1 MMFLFLL
8 LLSCLG
14 RGSAF
19 IPDVSCLIINLQHTD
34 CTWDPGSNPELNL
47 TFQSRLGSGW
57 PFHDCPQYL
66 HQGGY
71 NVGCRLPYERADRF
85 SPLHTRLSDDN
96 NVTKEQTIE
105 MKERVKLNPPLNL
118 SMVVNS
124 TNLELWLY
132 WNTSTKSTC
141 TESEVRYRKEGDQW
155 HSVSTSMSA
164 TSYSLPQISLK
175 HRYELQVRIRV
186 PNACGQSM
194 FWSDWSVPMFWGNT
208 TVTTPVPWKAVYSF
222 IAVVVLGIL
231 MVLIYITQGERIRI
245 IFVPVVP
252 NPGKNLEDLFK
263 TCNGNVEEWLHISK
277 EFKEGF
283 QPNYSEPAC
292 LVRECPAY
300 SEATGW
306 VSVRTD
312 QSERPSMVPSL
323 SVSPPVPE
331 NVPPGLV

>member
-1 MMFLFLL
+1 MTAEQTKQYTGQMATITAVV
-8 LLSCLG
+8 LLSAVVVIKRTTG
-14 RGSAF
+14 MHS
-19 IPDVSCLIINLQHTD
+19 VEMSCLVINLEHTD
-34 CTWDPGSNPELNL
+34 CTWKQHFHLQLNY
-47 TFQSRLGSGW
+47 TFQSRLGSRW

-85 SPLHTRLSDDN
+85 FSLHTRLSDDN

-105 MKERVKLNPPLNL
+105 MKKRVKLNPPLNL

-245 IFVPVVP
+245 IFVPAVP
-252 NPGKNLEDLFK
+252 NPDKNLEDLFK
-263 TCNGNVEEWLHISK
+263 TCNGNVEYFISTSA
-277 EFKEGF
+277 
-283 QPNYSEPAC
+283 NDC
-292 LVRECPAY
+292 LRY
-300 SEATGW
+300 
-306 VSVRTD
+306 
-312 QSERPSMVPSL
+312 L
-323 SVSPPVPE
+323 K
-331 NVPPGLV
+331 